1 MKPSRFEPMNRMTC
15 EVFSL
20 APIGGE
26 GRGEGAIRSA
36 SRFMERAGVRV
47 SVNSLASEDM
57 RNTHSTQNSEEPFY
71 FEVNYSP

>member
-26 GRGEGAIRSA
+26 GWGEGAIRSA
-36 SRFMERAGVRV
+36 LRFMERGKPAPPQ
-47 SVNSLASEDM
+47 
-57 RNTHSTQNSEEPFY
+57 T
-71 FEVNYSP
+71 SPSRWTGYIFT